1 MAKNG
6 NWCGACSNGGAAALV
21 LIGAAYALQQNGI
34 VFRNITIWPWILIA
48 VGVVALI
55 YNKR

>member
-6 NWCGACSNGGAAALV
+6 NWCGASSGGAAALILV
-21 LIGAAYALQQNGI
+21 GAAYALQQNGI
-34 VFRNITIWPWILIA
+34 LFQNITLWPWVLIA

-55 YNKR
+55 YNKS